1 MPPAPQSALFLALL
15 LSLGVRRKFAPVV
28 VVALLCNIRNIP
40 LLVINKLYFCE
51 SANIK
56 YARYPIFMALPM
68 HKERH
73 SGQYFIFII
82 SFYAEASAAVAVAVA
97 AGSKHGRRGVAS
109 ESVARRQQRNS
120 SKKILECVPGCVCQG
135 ALQLSIVIISL
146 SQLDAPSCYRSA

>member
-1 MPPAPQSALFLALL
+1 MK
-15 LSLGVRRKFAPVV
+15 RKFAPVV

-82 SFYAEASAAVAVAVA
+82 SFYAEASAAVAVA
-97 AGSKHGRRGVAS
+97 AGPHGRRGVAS
-109 ESVARRQQRNS
+109 ESVARR
-120 SKKILECVPGCVCQG
+120 
-135 ALQLSIVIISL
+135 
-146 SQLDAPSCYRSA
+146 